1 MGRLQNEYLF
11 GYDKIHKRW
20 RKGGSPMV
28 KIYTYTEDS
37 ALCVVRCLEE
47 YYRDRRN
54 GKQYIKSNSFKL
66 YFSSYYFFLY
76 L

>member
-1 MGRLQNEYLF
+1 MVRLQNEYLF

-28 KIYTYTEDS
+28 KIYTYTEES
-37 ALCVVRCLEE
+37 ALCVVKCLEE

-54 GKQYIKSNSFKL
+54 GKQ
-66 YFSSYYFFLY
+66 
-76 L
+76 